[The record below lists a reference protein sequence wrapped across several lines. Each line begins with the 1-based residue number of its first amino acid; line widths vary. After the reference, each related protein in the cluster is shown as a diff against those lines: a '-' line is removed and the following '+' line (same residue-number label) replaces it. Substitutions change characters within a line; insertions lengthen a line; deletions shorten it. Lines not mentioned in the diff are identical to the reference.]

1 MRHLIL
7 ACSLLSISL
16 LAGCSG
22 GGGASDRDAGY
33 KAYQDGE
40 YSSAVAHLDK
50 ALADPKASAADQ
62 LEMAVARCQALAH
75 IDAVKCTTDFL
86 AIGSAVQA
94 KDFSLVVADLVNEE
108 KFLEAID
115 LLEAGVNRFAE
126 NPKMEQLKTLVI
138 TASKE
143 DPEANAKLKGLGY
156 I

>member
-16 LAGCSG
+16 LAGCGS
-22 GGGASDRDAGY
+22 GGGASDKDAGY
-33 KAYQDGE
+33 TALQDGE
-40 YSSAVAHLDK
+40 YADAVAHLDK
-50 ALADPKASAADQ
+50 GLADPAASAEDQ

-75 IDAVKCTTDFL
+75 IDADKCKADFL
-86 AIGSAVQA
+86 AIGSTVTA
-94 KDFSLVVADLVNEE
+94 KDFSLVVADLVTEE

-126 NPKMEQLKTLVI
+126 NPKMEQLKKLVI
-138 TASKE
+138 TASQE